1 MNSGSM
7 RSFVQQII
15 QILTLN
21 PTVFDEFVTN
31 KRLVWPGLLIVLA
44 SGAAGIV
51 GQYLSHHIAYDAFF
65 NSLLRGTLVWT
76 VSWPVVAGI
85 TYAVGRWL
93 LGGKGKFASIVSGL
107 GWSFTPGLLQITMS
121 LPILGFV
128 AFAVPM
134 VWIITIGIAATSRIL
149 RLSSVRAMIAVL
161 VAWGAWL
168 LVGLVVILA
177 QGMFPTWTS

>member
-1 MNSGSM
+1 M
-7 RSFVQQII
+7 RNFVRQIV
-15 QILTLN
+15 QTLTLDSI
-21 PTVFDEFVTN
+21 VFDEFVTN
-31 KRLVWPGLLIVLA
+31 KRLVWPASLIVLA

-51 GQYLSHHIAYDAFF
+51 GQYFNHHIEYDTFL

-93 LGGKGKFASIVSGL
+93 LGGTGTFGGILCGL
-107 GWSFTPGLLQITMS
+107 GWGFIPGLLQIAMS

>member
-1 MNSGSM
+1 MKN
-7 RSFVQQII
+7 FVRQIV
-15 QILTLN
+15 QTLTLDSI
-21 PTVFDEFVTN
+21 VFDEFVTN
-31 KRLVWPGLLIVLA
+31 KRLVWPASLIVLA

-51 GQYLSHHIAYDAFF
+51 GQYFNHHIEYDAFL

-93 LGGKGKFASIVSGL
+93 LGGTGTFGGILCGL
-107 GWSFTPGLLQITMS
+107 GWGFIPGLLQIAMS

>member
-1 MNSGSM
+1 M
-7 RSFVQQII
+7 
-15 QILTLN
+15 
-21 PTVFDEFVTN
+21 
-31 KRLVWPGLLIVLA
+31 
-44 SGAAGIV
+44 
-51 GQYLSHHIAYDAFF
+51 
-65 NSLLRGTLVWT
+65 WT

>member
-1 MNSGSM
+1 MKN
-7 RSFVQQII
+7 FVRQIV
-15 QILTLN
+15 QTLTLDSI
-21 PTVFDEFVTN
+21 VFDEFVTN
-31 KRLVWPGLLIVLA
+31 KRLVWPASLIVLA

-51 GQYLSHHIAYDAFF
+51 GQYFNHHIEYDAFL

-93 LGGKGKFASIVSGL
+93 LGGTGTFGGILSGL
-107 GWSFTPGLLQITMS
+107 GWGFIPGLLQIAMS